1 MRAVFAAL
9 IVGVVWAQPN
19 PPQKQPQP
27 QKQNQKG
34 QGKTEKKKEVP
45 LFVVK
50 AGQTVPVS
58 AILEYIHR
66 VTGREVITSSTVMTT
81 MGRGDRV
88 PGLKVTFA
96 TSFKADYEVLKA
108 VLAINGI
115 TIRETTRGTTPVLEV
130 YTAREVTSILR
141 YGPTPVVEEKEVP
154 KEHELVTAVVR
165 LKHADP
171 TQVERVLGLRLLTR
185 MGPGQMITVPGQ
197 PVVIIR
203 HFSEDVRYYL
213 KLIRLIDVEPKKP
226 KLYIYKLKNAVAQ
239 DVANYLTQLTRMQ
252 IRPTRGQAIG
262 AGLVASFVADSRTN
276 KLVTLTFPENWSE
289 IERIIKELDE
299 ELPEERGTIHIVQ
312 LKNVDAEKL
321 AQSLQQILQ
330 GRQQRQ
336 QRVRQPGT
344 AQPVPARVVAEKQTN
359 SLIIEAEKED
369 FDELQKIIKR
379 LDVRRPQVMIEAA
392 IVEVSADSTTNLGIE
407 LASVDLAGV
416 GYRGAFAT
424 LFGLSTINAEEMT
437 KTPNAG
443 IGLTALVYKDSLDRI
458 PFLLQMM
465 RATTDVNVLSSPR
478 ILTNDNEKG
487 MIKVTDQVAIVTT
500 IDTQTQQTRTTF
512 GGYQEAGITLEITPH
527 ISAGRYLRLELNLT
541 IESFTGQPV
550 PGAAVPPPKTSRQIQ
565 GVVTVPDGHLVIIG
579 GLTSEKLD
587 ETTNKIP
594 FLGDIP
600 IIGVLFRSTSTMR
613 RKTNLYIFIRPYILG
628 EENFETLKAISRQQL
643 RKAQKEGGKTELL
656 RSALVP
662 EIRPWEE
669 RKQVLMSQWYYE
681 MVKTF
686 EEMFSRDFR
695 MVRVPLEER

>member
-1 MRAVFAAL
+1 MRGVFAAL
-9 IVGVVWAQPN
+9 IVGVIWAQPN
-19 PPQKQPQP
+19 PPPKKAEPAKP
-27 QKQNQKG
+27 S
-34 QGKTEKKKEVP
+34 GKTNKP

-58 AILEYIHR
+58 AILEYIRR
-66 VTGREVITSSTVMTT
+66 VTGREIITSSTVMTT
-81 MGRGDRV
+81 TGRGDRV
-88 PGLKVTFA
+88 PGLKITFA

-115 TIRETTRGTTPVLEV
+115 TIRETLRGDTPVLEV
-130 YTAREVTSILR
+130 YTTREVTSILR
-141 YGPTPVVEEKEVP
+141 YGPTPVVEEKEIP
-154 KEHELVTAVVR
+154 KEHELVTAVIR

-197 PVVIIR
+197 PVIIVR
-203 HFSEDVRYYL
+203 HFSEDVRYYI

-239 DVANYLTQLTRMQ
+239 EVANYLTQLTRMQ
-252 IRPTRGQAIG
+252 IRPSRGQSVG
-262 AGLVASFVADSRTN
+262 AGLVASFVADTRTN
-276 KLVTLTFPENWSE
+276 KLVTLTFPENWPE

-312 LKNVDAEKL
+312 LKNVDAQKL

-330 GRQQRQ
+330 ARQQRQ
-336 QRVRQPGT
+336 QRTRQQGAPQ
-344 AQPVPARVVAEKQTN
+344 QPIPARVVAEQQTN

-369 FDELQKIIKR
+369 FEELQRIIKR
-379 LDVRRPQVMIEAA
+379 LDVRRPQVLIEAA
-392 IVEVSADSTTNLGIE
+392 IIEVSADSTTNLGIE

-443 IGLTALVYKDSLDRI
+443 LGLTALVYKDSLDRI
-458 PFLLQMM
+458 PFLLQML

-487 MIKVTDQVAIVTT
+487 LIKVTDQVAIVTT

-594 FLGDIP
+594 FLGDLP
-600 IIGVLFRSTSTMR
+600 IIGALFRSTSTMR

-628 EENFETLKAISRQQL
+628 DENFETLKAISRQQL
-643 RKAQKEGGKTELL
+643 RKAKREGGKTELL
-656 RSALVP
+656 RSTLLP
-662 EIRPWEE
+662 EIPPWERRRE
-669 RKQVLMSQWYYE
+669 ILISQWYYE
-681 MVKTF
+681 VTRTF

-695 MVRVPLEER
+695 LIRVPLEER

>member
-9 IVGVVWAQPN
+9 IVGSVWAQPN
-19 PPQKQPQP
+19 QPKNQPQP
-27 QKQNQKG
+27 AQDEQQTKS
-34 QGKTEKKKEVP
+34 EP

-58 AILEYIHR
+58 AILEYIRR
-66 VTGREVITSSTVMTT
+66 VTGREIITSSTVMTT
-81 MGRGDRV
+81 KGRGERV
-88 PGLKVTFA
+88 PGLKITFA

-108 VLAINGI
+108 VLRINGI
-115 TIRETTRGTTPVLEV
+115 TIQETTRGKTPVLEV
-130 YTAREVTSILR
+130 YTTREVTSILR
-141 YGPTPVVEEKEVP
+141 YGPTPVVEEKTIP
-154 KEHELVTAVVR
+154 KEHEIVTAVIR

-197 PVVIIR
+197 PIIIVR
-203 HFSEDVRYYL
+203 HFAQDVRYYI

-226 KLYIYKLKNAVAQ
+226 KLYITKLKNAVAQ
-239 DVANYLTQLTRMQ
+239 EVANYLTQLTRMQ
-252 IRPTRGQAIG
+252 IRPSRGQPVG
-262 AGLVASFVADSRTN
+262 AGLVASFVADTRTN
-276 KLVTLTFPENWSE
+276 KLITLTFPENWPE
-289 IERIIKELDE
+289 IEKIIRELDE

-312 LKNVDAEKL
+312 LKNVDAQKL
-321 AQSLQQILQ
+321 AQSLQQVLQ
-330 GRQQRQ
+330 ARQQRQ
-336 QRVRQPGT
+336 QRVRQPT
-344 AQPVPARVVAEKQTN
+344 VPRQPIPARVVAEQQTN

-369 FDELQKIIKR
+369 FEELKKIIER
-379 LDVRRPQVMIEAA
+379 LDVRRPQVLIEAA
-392 IVEVSADSTTNLGIE
+392 IIEVSADSTTNLGIE

-424 LFGLSTINAEEMT
+424 LFGLSTIDAEEMA

-443 IGLTALVYKDSLDRI
+443 LGLTALVYKDSLDRI
-458 PFLLQMM
+458 PFLLQML

-487 MIKVTDQVAIVTT
+487 MIKVSDQVAIVTT

-594 FLGDIP
+594 FLGDLP
-600 IIGVLFRSTSTMR
+600 IIGTLFRSTSTMR

-643 RKAQKEGGKTELL
+643 RRAREEGGRTELL
-656 RSALVP
+656 RSMLQP
-662 EIRPWEE
+662 EMRPWEE
-669 RKQVLMSQWYYE
+669 RKIILMSQWYAE
-681 MVKTF
+681 MTKTF
-686 EEMFSRDFR
+686 EEMFARDFR
-695 MVRVPLEER
+695 MVRVPLEEE

>member
-9 IVGVVWAQPN
+9 IVGSVWAQPN
-19 PPQKQPQP
+19 QPKNQPQP
-27 QKQNQKG
+27 AQDEQQTKS
-34 QGKTEKKKEVP
+34 EP

-58 AILEYIHR
+58 AILEYIRR
-66 VTGREVITSSTVMTT
+66 VTGREIITSSTVMTT
-81 MGRGDRV
+81 KGRGERV
-88 PGLKVTFA
+88 PGLKITFA

-108 VLAINGI
+108 VLRINGI
-115 TIRETTRGTTPVLEV
+115 TIQETTRGRTPVLEV

-141 YGPTPVVEEKEVP
+141 YGPTPVVEEKTIP
-154 KEHELVTAVVR
+154 KEHEIVTAVIR

-197 PVVIIR
+197 PIIIVR
-203 HFSEDVRYYL
+203 HFAQDVRYYI

-226 KLYIYKLKNAVAQ
+226 KLYITKLKNAVAQ
-239 DVANYLTQLTRMQ
+239 EVANYLTQLTRMQ
-252 IRPTRGQAIG
+252 IRPSRGQPVG
-262 AGLVASFVADSRTN
+262 AGLVASFVADTRTN
-276 KLVTLTFPENWSE
+276 KLITLTFPENWPE
-289 IERIIKELDE
+289 IEKIIRELDE

-312 LKNVDAEKL
+312 LKNVDAQKL
-321 AQSLQQILQ
+321 AQSLQQVLQ
-330 GRQQRQ
+330 ARQQRQ
-336 QRVRQPGT
+336 QRVRQPT
-344 AQPVPARVVAEKQTN
+344 VPRQPIPARVVAEQQTN

-369 FDELQKIIKR
+369 FEELKKIIER
-379 LDVRRPQVMIEAA
+379 LDVRRPQVLIEAA
-392 IVEVSADSTTNLGIE
+392 IIEVSADSTTNLGIE

-424 LFGLSTINAEEMT
+424 LFGLSTIDAEEMA

-443 IGLTALVYKDSLDRI
+443 LGLTALVYKDSLDRI
-458 PFLLQMM
+458 PFLLQML

-487 MIKVTDQVAIVTT
+487 MIKVSDQVAIVTT

-594 FLGDIP
+594 FLGDLP
-600 IIGVLFRSTSTMR
+600 IIGTLFRSTSTMR

-643 RKAQKEGGKTELL
+643 RRAREEGGRTELL
-656 RSALVP
+656 RSMLQP
-662 EIRPWEE
+662 EMRPWEE
-669 RKQVLMSQWYYE
+669 RKIILMSQWYAE
-681 MVKTF
+681 MTKTF
-686 EEMFSRDFR
+686 EEMFARDFR
-695 MVRVPLEER
+695 MVRVPLEEE